1 MPIGASIQ
9 RRSAQRRTA
18 SSWSRPGFIVA
29 ALGIALLVVAGV
41 VVSIQAAFG
50 GDTSG
55 GDMTVGDG
63 QRASAAAGATP
74 AGPERELGDADA
86 IATVSPSSCGL
97 PEPEQTSPPPADR
110 QLLIAPVTSWRDI
123 DVNPA
128 PSSPEAGP
136 AALHEAGFGYCFQRS
151 AEGALF
157 AAANF
162 LVQSNTPALRA
173 PLLHYALAAGQHREA
188 LLADSGS
195 GGSGVRLQIVGY
207 RVLAFDGDTARVDVA
222 QRVSV
227 DGTTSFIAA
236 VIDLVWV
243 DGDWRI
249 PSDQP
254 APVRLQSLGDVGGY
268 VRWSA

>member
-1 MPIGASIQ
+1 MPSGGSIQ
-9 RRSAQRRTA
+9 RRSAQRRKA
-18 SSWSRPGFIVA
+18 SSGSRPGFIVA
-29 ALGIALLVVAGV
+29 ALGVALLVVAGV

-50 GDTSG
+50 GDASG

-63 QRASAAAGATP
+63 QRAAAPAGAAH
-74 AGPERELGDADA
+74 AGPEHEVGDADT

-97 PEPEQTSPPPADR
+97 RGPEQTSPLPADR
-110 QLLIAPVTSWRDI
+110 QLLIAPETSWRGI
-123 DVNPA
+123 DVNLA

-136 AALHEAGFGYCFQRS
+136 AAMHEGGFGYCFQRS
-151 AEGALF
+151 ADGALF

-173 PLLHYALAAGQHREA
+173 PLLDYALAAGQHRDS
-188 LLADSGS
+188 LLASSGAE
-195 GGSGVRLQIVGY
+195 GSGVRLQIVGY
-207 RVLAFDGDTARVDVA
+207 RMLAFDGDTARVDVA

-227 DGTTSFIAA
+227 DGASSFIAA
-236 VIDLVWV
+236 VVDLVWI

-249 PSDQP
+249 PSDEP